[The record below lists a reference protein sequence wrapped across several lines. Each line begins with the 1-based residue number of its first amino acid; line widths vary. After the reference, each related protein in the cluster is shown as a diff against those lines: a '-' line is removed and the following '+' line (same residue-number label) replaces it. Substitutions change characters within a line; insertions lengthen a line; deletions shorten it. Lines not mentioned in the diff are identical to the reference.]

1 MERINSNTYKGYQL
15 MNFMGI
21 RNRGYNLPRNQ
32 MKESLYKLPEI
43 PLSLELN
50 ENIEI
55 LKSAY
60 NDCSDVVFR
69 EFIIGSRTN
78 AVLLYI
84 DGLSN
89 IEEIDQHVLMPLI
102 RINSLN
108 QDAHIEMVKKEIAVS
123 DLKEIYSITDVFK
136 QISIGN
142 PIILIERQIKGISI
156 GLPMW
161 EKRGIEEPAAESV
174 IRGPREG
181 FVETL
186 RVNTSLLRRKI
197 RHPSLKMKQ
206 MDIGRY
212 TDTQVIIAYI
222 EGIALSSLIEEV
234 TNRLK
239 RIEIDGIL
247 ESGYIEEMI
256 EDNPFSPFPQVLTTE
271 RPDVAASCLL
281 EGRVVILI
289 DGTPFTLIAPC
300 TFASLLQAPEDYYNR
315 FLISTF
321 IRWLRYLFFF
331 IALLAP
337 SAYVAI
343 LTYHQ
348 EMIPTTLL
356 LTIAENREQ
365 IPFPALIE
373 AFIMEITF
381 EALRE
386 AGVRLPKQVGAAVS
400 IVGALVIGQA
410 ATAAGLVSSPMVMV
424 VAITGVSSF
433 LMPRYATGIS
443 IRILRFP
450 IMILS
455 GILGLLGVMLG
466 ITAIVAHLCS
476 LNSFG
481 IPYLNSAS
489 TLKIHNLKD
498 VLIRAPW
505 WAMDTRPE
513 FRSTETDNHLR
524 QSHGQKPG
532 PSKGGDEG

>member
-1 MERINSNTYKGYQL
+1 
-15 MNFMGI
+15 MNFKNKKPNYSSRKLDKI
-21 RNRGYNLPRNQ
+21 
-32 MKESLYKLPEI
+32 LYKIPEI
-43 PLSLELN
+43 PLSRVLN
-50 ENIEI
+50 ENKEI

-60 NDCSDVVFR
+60 HDCSDVIFR
-69 EFIIGSRTN
+69 EFLIGGQTN
-78 AVLLYI
+78 AILLYI

-89 IEEIDQHVLMPLI
+89 TEEIDHHVLMPLI
-102 RINSLN
+102 RMKCLN
-108 QDAHIEMVKKEIAVS
+108 QDSVKEKVKNEMAIS
-123 DLKEIYSITDVFK
+123 DVKEIYFISDVIK

-142 PIILIERQIKGISI
+142 PIILMDQQTNGFSL

-161 EKRGIEEPAAESV
+161 ERRGIEEPSAESV
-174 IRGPREG
+174 VRGPREG

-197 RHPSLKMKQ
+197 RHPSFKMIQ
-206 MDIGRY
+206 MDIGRF
-212 TDTQVIIAYI
+212 TETQIIVAYM
-222 EGIALSSLIEEV
+222 EGIAESTLIQEV

-239 RIEIDGIL
+239 GIDMDGIL

-256 EDNPFSPFPQVLTTE
+256 LDRPFSPFPQLLTTE

-289 DGTPFTLIAPC
+289 DGTPFVLIAPC
-300 TFASLLQAPEDYYNR
+300 TFASMLQAPEDYYNS
-315 FLISTF
+315 FYISTF
-321 IRWLRYLFFF
+321 IRWLRYVFFF
-331 IALLAP
+331 VALLAP

-348 EMIPTTLL
+348 EMIPNSLL
-356 LTIAENREQ
+356 LTIAESREQ

-410 ATAAGLVSSPMVMV
+410 ATSAGLVSSPMVMV
-424 VAITGVSSF
+424 VAITGVASF
-433 LMPRYATGIS
+433 LMPRYATGVS
-443 IRILRFP
+443 IRLLRFP

-455 GILGLLGVMLG
+455 GMLGLLGVMLG
-466 ITAIVAHLCS
+466 ITAIVAHLCT
-476 LNSFG
+476 LRSFG
-481 IPYLNSAS
+481 VPYLNTTA
-489 TLKIHNLKD
+489 TLKVQNFKD

-513 FRSTETDNHLR
+513 LYSSEASALRR
-524 QSHGQKPG
+524 QSPDQQPG
-532 PSKGGDEG
+532 PSNNGEEG